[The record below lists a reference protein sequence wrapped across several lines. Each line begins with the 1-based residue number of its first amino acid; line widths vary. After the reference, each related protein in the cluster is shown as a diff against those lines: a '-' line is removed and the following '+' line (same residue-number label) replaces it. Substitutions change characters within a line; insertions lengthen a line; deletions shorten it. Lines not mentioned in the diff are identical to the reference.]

1 MPKKKSNSKKSSPRP
16 GSAGGAPPPAS
27 AAEQDTPSAPQADE
41 ESMQA
46 PLENSATPQDAV
58 AAGPLSPKPADPTA
72 PLTPPPAAVPAA
84 TQDDLQRRTS
94 SGGSATSA
102 TSADA
107 RPPLELSS
115 RGTASPA
122 AIPAPSRDWVELAVL
137 TGDKVNALLLAS
149 PAHRWAITLSI
160 VLPGGKISAALS
172 SPVAPKQV
180 RGVVACLARRPDEDA
195 DDAPVLSLAAVVRFP
210 SHPSH
215 LRLRVTTHG
224 LRPTAYDLRRTLVA
238 GLRHLA
244 AMDGDDVA
252 LAAAATSSVARLAQ
266 GFEPRQLILEVECKS
281 EAGKVQITHRER
293 ERVSAAQAAALSSA
307 VRRLA
312 ALQRRVPPN
321 AKGPVGLGAGGDFHR
336 STLPA
341 AIIAGILSWDRDM

>member
-1 MPKKKSNSKKSSPRP
+1 
-16 GSAGGAPPPAS
+16 
-27 AAEQDTPSAPQADE
+27 
-41 ESMQA
+41 MQA

-172 SPVAPKQV
+172 SPVAPKQARV
-180 RGVVACLARRPDEDA
+180 MAQELRACLARRPDEDE
-195 DDAPVLSLAAVVRFP
+195 DDAPVPSLAAV
-210 SHPSH
+210 
-215 LRLRVTTHG
+215 
-224 LRPTAYDLRRTLVA
+224 LVA